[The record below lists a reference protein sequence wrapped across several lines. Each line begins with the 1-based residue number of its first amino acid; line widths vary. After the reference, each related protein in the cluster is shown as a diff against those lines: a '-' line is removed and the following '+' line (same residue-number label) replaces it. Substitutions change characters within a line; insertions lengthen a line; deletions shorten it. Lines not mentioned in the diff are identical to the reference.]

1 MTGGLG
7 QLFPVILLAA
17 IVALV
22 SAPLLARLARRL
34 ALVDLPGSAPH
45 KRHEN
50 AVPLAG
56 GPVLLLSVGVAYL
69 SLALPSGSP
78 LQGIG
83 LGSVILLVWG
93 LVDDRY
99 RLRAR
104 LKLLGQLVATAVL
117 VRFGVQ
123 VHITQ
128 TEWLD
133 LALTVLWIVGLV
145 NAFNFVDSMDGL
157 ALGLAAIGLSF
168 FMLVTLDADQ
178 SELASL
184 AAAGL
189 GATLGLYFYNAAPAS
204 LFLGDSGSQV
214 LGFILAGLG
223 IAYVPAGA
231 GLPQGVSWFTPI
243 LALGVPIFDTTLV
256 VVSRLRRR
264 QPIYAPQRDHTYH
277 RLVAYGIHPGRAVL
291 AMQLSAVLLGLVA
304 FVALGLSV
312 IAANLLFAA
321 VVLGGLVCVLLLER
335 RFVTE

>member
-1 MTGGLG
+1 
-7 QLFPVILLAA
+7 
-17 IVALV
+17 
-22 SAPLLARLARRL
+22 
-34 ALVDLPGSAPH
+34 
-45 KRHEN
+45 
-50 AVPLAG
+50 
-56 GPVLLLSVGVAYL
+56 
-69 SLALPSGSP
+69 
-78 LQGIG
+78 
-83 LGSVILLVWG
+83 
-93 LVDDRY
+93 
-99 RLRAR
+99 
-104 LKLLGQLVATAVL
+104 
-117 VRFGVQ
+117 
-123 VHITQ
+123 
-128 TEWLD
+128 
-133 LALTVLWIVGLV
+133 
-145 NAFNFVDSMDGL
+145 
-157 ALGLAAIGLSF
+157 
-168 FMLVTLDADQ
+168 
-178 SELASL
+178 
-184 AAAGL
+184 
-189 GATLGLYFYNAAPAS
+189 
-204 LFLGDSGSQV
+204 V